1 MAMSKKKNTEINDIP
16 LTEEEIIKAKKKKR
30 AAIYDKIT
38 TGILIFLMSSPVLI
52 LGYIFLWFYMRT
64 LA

>member
-1 MAMSKKKNTEINDIP
+1 MSKKKNAEINDIP

-30 AAIYDKIT
+30 AAVYDKIT
-38 TGILIFLMSSPVLI
+38 TGILIFLMSSPILI

>member
-1 MAMSKKKNTEINDIP
+1 MAMSKKKNAEINDIP

-30 AAIYDKIT
+30 AAVYDKIT
-38 TGILIFLMSSPVLI
+38 TGILIFLMSSPILI